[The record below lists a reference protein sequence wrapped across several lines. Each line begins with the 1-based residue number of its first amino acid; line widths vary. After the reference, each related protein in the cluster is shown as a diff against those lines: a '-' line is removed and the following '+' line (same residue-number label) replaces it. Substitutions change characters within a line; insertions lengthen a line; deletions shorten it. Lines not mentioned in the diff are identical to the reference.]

1 MEHRQVRTVVRHEAG
16 DDVDGE
22 EHDMSGAVMEGMP
35 TSIHDLPAVIV
46 IKLEEGR
53 RTTAT
58 ELYLGQ
64 PLEQAGKPIDLL
76 FRPESCIIVPAES

>member
-46 IKLEEGR
+46 MLEGGR

-58 ELYLGQ
+58 EQYLGQ
-64 PLEQAGKPIDLL
+64 SLERAG
-76 FRPESCIIVPAES
+76 